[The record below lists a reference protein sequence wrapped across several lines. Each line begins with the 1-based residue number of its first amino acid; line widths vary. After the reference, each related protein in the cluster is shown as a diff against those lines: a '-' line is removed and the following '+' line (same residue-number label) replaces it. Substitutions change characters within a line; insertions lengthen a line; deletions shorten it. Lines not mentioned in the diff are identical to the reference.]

1 MLCVQKRIS
10 REYVSDCVR
19 MPDKCDR
26 PIGNYVSD
34 RLLYVWQITNTNTHT
49 GTAGNCVFINIK
61 NPCLLSLVS
70 LVLFFWPLSFLYPIE
85 FQVISKFLKQ
95 LTVHLLSFQSNTLV
109 LAWYMLAPNDCMGMV
124 VTIRKYMKLEIGKH
138 TIYAEI
144 HGIVSD
150 IHISGTSTWHTSSIL
165 KQNIHVLR
173 PHTCTYMGSMAATW
187 HKHPTLP

>member
-10 REYVSDCVR
+10 WEYVSDCVR
-19 MPDKCDR
+19 MSDKCDR

-34 RLLYVWQITNTNTHT
+34 RLLYVWQITNTHT

-150 IHISGTSTWHTSSIL
+150 ILTAKHVGSASWLRQLSYFVL
-165 KQNIHVLR
+165 KD
-173 PHTCTYMGSMAATW
+173 
-187 HKHPTLP
+187 K